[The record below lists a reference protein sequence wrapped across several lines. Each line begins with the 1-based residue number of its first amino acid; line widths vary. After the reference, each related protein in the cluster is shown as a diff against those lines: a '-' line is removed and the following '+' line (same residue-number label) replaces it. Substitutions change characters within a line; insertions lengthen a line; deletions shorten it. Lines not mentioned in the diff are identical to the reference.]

1 MSEKRKLSN
10 EIKGLIKMILI
21 ENDWKIRSSSHVSLV
36 KFFKNELEIYT
47 RDDLRIDTKMSLE
60 LKNTEF
66 DSNEIENIMKLSEN
80 AKFDADMIEF
90 IENFRNKKKWKTT
103 SLKMTIFKKI
113 LINLDIYNVQDIRD
127 IQKKD
132 KNLDIFRKT
141 QLSDIQVDLI
151 LNLLNTFDK
160 KYSKI
165 DPNDFD
171 FIKNKI
177 KNKELTSEDYLYL
190 FVAYDLKP
198 YNDYLKGL
206 ALTYLKK
213 QI

>member
-1 MSEKRKLSN
+1 MGEKRKLSN

-21 ENDWKIRSSSHVSLV
+21 ENDWKPRSSSHVSLV
-36 KFFKNELEIYT
+36 KFLKNELEIYT
-47 RDDLRIDTKMSLE
+47 RDDLRTNTKMSLE

-66 DSNEIENIMKLSEN
+66 DSNEIENIIKLSEN

-90 IENFRNKKKWKTT
+90 IETFRNKKKWKTT
-103 SLKMTIFKKI
+103 SLKMNIFKKI
-113 LINLDIYNVQDIRD
+113 LISLDIYNVQDIRD

-141 QLSDIQVDLI
+141 KLSDIQVELI
-151 LNLLNTFDK
+151 LNLLDTFDK
-160 KYSKI
+160 EYSKI

-171 FIKNKI
+171 LIKEKI
-177 KNKELTSEDYLYL
+177 KNKKLTSEDYLDL
-190 FVAYDLKP
+190 FAAYDLKP
-198 YNDYLKGL
+198 YNDYLKNL